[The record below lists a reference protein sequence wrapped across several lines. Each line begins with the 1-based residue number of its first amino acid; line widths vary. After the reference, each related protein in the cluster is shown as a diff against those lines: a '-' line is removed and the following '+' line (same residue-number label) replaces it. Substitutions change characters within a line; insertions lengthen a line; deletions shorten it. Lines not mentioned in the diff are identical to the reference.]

1 MPKKHHT
8 IEEKAE
14 IIRKINAD
22 WKVKDNL
29 AEICRD
35 HKISYQSYYV
45 WKEQLKDHQ
54 QQLKMKAKKGMI

>member
-22 WKVKDNL
+22 WKVRDNL

-54 QQLKMKAKKGMI
+54 QQLKMKAKKG

>member
-1 MPKKHHT
+1 MKKHHT

-22 WKVKDNL
+22 WKVRDNL